1 MPAAPAFLSPG
12 GVLEGGQRF
21 PEQRP
26 ELPPGLQS
34 KEEELQGVRDQL
46 QQAQEERDCHLK
58 TISNLKQV
66 PCLPPPP
73 TVPDTPR
80 VSVQSPGLGR

>member
-1 MPAAPAFLSPG
+1 M
-12 GVLEGGQRF
+12 F
-21 PEQRP
+21 PRQRP

-34 KEEELQGVRDQL
+34 KEEELQGLRDQL

-66 PCLPPPP
+66 TCPSRG
-73 TVPDTPR
+73 PDTPWA
-80 VSVQSPGLGR
+80 VV

>member
-1 MPAAPAFLSPG
+1 MPVACWRPSLLGRA
-12 GVLEGGQRF
+12 LEGGWRL
-21 PEQRP
+21 PRQRP

-66 PCLPPPP
+66 PCPPPHCP
-73 TVPDTPR
+73 
-80 VSVQSPGLGR
+80 